1 MKDSKTK
8 IQSVTI
14 KYENGGADQKFHTAK
29 YTIGENVY
37 FMYDNEIR
45 CGRIDEVVSVTCVD
59 DKGEFN
65 VCFKY
70 GIYNNYYCD
79 LIGEKWLFESL
90 DELIEYLKNNIE
102 NLSE

>member
-1 MKDSKTK
+1 MKEQETK

-14 KYENGGADQKFHTAK
+14 RYDNGNTDQKFHTAK

-45 CGRIDEVVSVTCVD
+45 CGRIDEVVSVTYVD
-59 DKGEFN
+59 NKGKFK

-70 GIYNNYYCD
+70 GICNNYCE
-79 LIGEKWLFESL
+79 IMEEGELFASL
-90 DELIEYLKNNIE
+90 DELIEYLKNNVE